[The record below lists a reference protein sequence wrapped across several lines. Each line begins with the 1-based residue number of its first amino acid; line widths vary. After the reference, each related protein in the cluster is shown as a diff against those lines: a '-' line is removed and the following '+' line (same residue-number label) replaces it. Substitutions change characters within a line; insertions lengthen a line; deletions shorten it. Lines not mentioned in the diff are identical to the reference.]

1 MKKLWSFSFLLVA
14 GLLLLA
20 ACGPFQSNKN
30 FNCNQTSNNNNNQIS
45 GTLSCSYTNFNETR
59 ERQLGIRVNQEQ
71 LIKVVYNA
79 NITRGSITFEFTDE
93 TGEVIFNR
101 TFVNGES
108 GQFELTMRPSGYVR
122 AKLTG
127 NNVSGSTD
135 FTWSSQ

>member
-1 MKKLWSFSFLLVA
+1 
-14 GLLLLA
+14 
-20 ACGPFQSNKN
+20 
-30 FNCNQTSNNNNNQIS
+30 
-45 GTLSCSYTNFNETR
+45 
-59 ERQLGIRVNQEQ
+59 
-71 LIKVVYNA
+71 
-79 NITRGSITFEFTDE
+79 
-93 TGEVIFNR
+93 VIFNR